1 MSEQRFPLPPAAIN
15 QSHYLSILSRAP
27 ADEVKCF
34 VDRLIPELGAI
45 EVLHNRT
52 GLIMAS
58 MTDTA
63 QGTTFYLGEV
73 LVAEAHVR
81 LDAAEGYAACLGR
94 DLQQALAIAV
104 LDAAIVAGC
113 ARAEIDRFIHV
124 QATALEAADHVLLEQ
139 VALTRVEIETF

>member
-1 MSEQRFPLPPAAIN
+1 MSEQLFPLPPEAID

-27 ADEVKCF
+27 AEEVKCF
-34 VDRLIPELGAI
+34 VDQLLPDLGTI
-45 EVLHNRT
+45 EVIHNRT

-104 LDAAIVAGC
+104 LDAAIVADH
-113 ARAEIDRFIHV
+113 ARAEIGRFIQV
-124 QATALEAADHVLLEQ
+124 QATALETADQALLKQ
-139 VALTRVEIETF
+139 VALTQVEIETF

>member
-1 MSEQRFPLPPAAIN
+1 MSEQLFPLPAEAID

-27 ADEVKCF
+27 VEEVKCF
-34 VDRLIPELGAI
+34 ADRLIPDLGTI
-45 EVLHNRT
+45 QVLHNRT

-81 LDAAEGYAACLGR
+81 LDAAEGYAACLGW
-94 DLQQALAIAV
+94 DILL
-104 LDAAIVAGC
+104 VAD
-113 ARAEIDRFIHV
+113 DRV
-124 QATALEAADHVLLEQ
+124 VGLPRTTQ
-139 VALTRVEIETF
+139 IEVG

>member
-1 MSEQRFPLPPAAIN
+1 MSEQRFPLPPEAID

-27 ADEVKCF
+27 AEAVKCF
-34 VDRLIPELGAI
+34 ADQLIPDLGVI

-58 MTDTA
+58 MTDSA
-63 QGTTFYLGEV
+63 QGTPFYLGEV

-81 LDAAEGYAACLGR
+81 LDATEGYAACLGR

-104 LDAAIVAGC
+104 LDAAIVSGR
-113 ARAEIDRFIHV
+113 ARAKIDQFIQL
-124 QATALEAADHVLLEQ
+124 QATTLEAADQVLLEQ
-139 VALTRVEIETF
+139 VAQTRVELETF